1 MGKILSAAIL
11 SAAILG
17 ALAFGWAGG
26 YFAGYRASIG
36 ALEAPFNV
44 TLRYVPLEVHDIPT
58 VEVDADMTYR
68 RLLGFGPRWM

>member
-1 MGKILSAAIL
+1 MRKIV

-26 YFAGYRASIG
+26 HIAGHRASLS
-36 ALEAPFNV
+36 ALEAPSNV
-44 TLRYVPLEVHDIPT
+44 TLRYVPLEVHNIPT

-68 RLLGFGPRWM
+68 RLLGQGPLWM